1 MFSCNFLVSY
11 LHNFWQKN
19 VSRFILE
26 FDLIL
31 KEKNPMFYTSLKSK
45 TKQKKT
51 IELVSEN
58 TNPLW
63 FSSSASI
70 WSSFR
75 YFWLVWIGCSTY
87 GWGYSLFIWSHTPWC
102 TSFIPIRTR
111 LGLTWRWPTSFC
123 RSPVEKKLPIESKS
137 IPLQAW
143 HNWHQQSAHEAT
155 KVYSS
160 STPKFIQFVSGLI
173 KFYSQ

>member
-1 MFSCNFLVSY
+1 MQFFSVIFA
-11 LHNFWQKN
+11 FWQKN

-26 FDLIL
+26 FNLIL
-31 KEKNPMFYTSLKSK
+31 KERNPLFYTSLKSK

-75 YFWLVWIGCSTY
+75 YFWLVWIGCSTD

-111 LGLTWRWPTSFC
+111 LGLTWWWPTSFC

-143 HNWHQQSAHEAT
+143 HNWNQRSAHEAM

-160 STPKFIQFVSGLI
+160 STPKFIQFVRSLI
-173 KFYSQ
+173 KF